1 MFKGCGG
8 KLLIGFVWDR
18 DFVLFADG
26 TGCMEVMMETKQEA
40 KQENQ
45 FGGFSLGW
53 EILRCLFFLNLIV
66 WSFVFVLW
74 CFHRNKLKTSRRVD
88 NLTETSF

>member
-8 KLLIGFVWDR
+8 KLLIGFMWGR

-26 TGCMEVMMETKQEA
+26 TGCMEVMMETKQE
-40 KQENQ
+40 NQ

-53 EILRCLFFLNLIV
+53 EILRCFFFFLNLIV

-74 CFHRNKLKTSRRVD
+74 CFHNTKLKTSRRVD

>member
-45 FGGFSLGW
+45 FGGFSWGGRFSGVCFFF
-53 EILRCLFFLNLIV
+53 ESDCLELCFCFM
-66 WSFVFVLW
+66 VF
-74 CFHRNKLKTSRRVD
+74 SP
-88 NLTETSF
+88 

>member
-26 TGCMEVMMETKQEA
+26 TGCMEVMMETKQE
-40 KQENQ
+40 NQ

-53 EILRCLFFLNLIV
+53 EILRCLFFFLESDCLELC
-66 WSFVFVLW
+66 FCFMVF
-74 CFHRNKLKTSRRVD
+74 SP
-88 NLTETSF
+88 